1 LENFPWYQHGCW
13 FAQGGKL
20 NPTCNVV
27 SYQVNVFFFQITQ
40 KEKKKKGILLYLQLM
55 FGTKFFTKGQA
66 KNKTLLLLLLLAC

>member
-1 LENFPWYQHGCW
+1 LEIFPWYQHGCW

-40 KEKKKKGILLYLQLM
+40 KEKKEKKGILLYLQLM
-55 FGTKFFTKGQA
+55 FGTIFFTKGQA
-66 KNKTLLLLLLLAC
+66 KNKTLLLLLLAC